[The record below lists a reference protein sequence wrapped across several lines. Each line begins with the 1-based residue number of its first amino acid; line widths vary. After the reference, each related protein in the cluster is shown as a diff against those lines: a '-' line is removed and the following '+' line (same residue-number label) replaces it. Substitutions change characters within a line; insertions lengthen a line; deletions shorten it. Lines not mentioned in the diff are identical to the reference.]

1 MTGTKL
7 VQLEANAIVVGVVD
21 LNRSSTTARPNAAQP
36 TIWRTL
42 ELFELDVTPLFGKTM
57 PTRPAVCAMLRCWA
71 RRTLAAHSS
80 LNDVARSSL
89 IDFAVAT
96 SLPDRWSG
104 ADLGCAGGRF
114 MLKKMPALP
123 WAQSERADIE
133 KGGEG

>member
-21 LNRSSTTARPNAAQP
+21 LNRSSTTARPNAAHP
-36 TIWRTL
+36 TIWTL
-42 ELFELDVTPLFGKTM
+42 ELFELDVTPLLGKT
-57 PTRPAVCAMLRCWA
+57 TAARPAVCAMLRCWA

-80 LNDVARSSL
+80 LNDVARSLL

-104 ADLGCAGGRF
+104 ADLGCAGRRF
-114 MLKKMPALP
+114 MIRCGGT
-123 WAQSERADIE
+123 SRS
-133 KGGEG
+133 KG